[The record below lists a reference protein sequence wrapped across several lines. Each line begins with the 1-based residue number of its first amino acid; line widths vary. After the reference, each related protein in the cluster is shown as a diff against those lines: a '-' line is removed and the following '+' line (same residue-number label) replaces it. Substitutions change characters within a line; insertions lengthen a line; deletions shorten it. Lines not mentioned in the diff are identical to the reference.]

1 VHILSWLAVTNR
13 GVEALKHLAHGVA
26 LAAMLAVGAPILAQA
41 QTRLPATNAP
51 AATPV
56 PIAPQNAT
64 AAPTTPRPKRH
75 VGRTSRYVQVY
86 PRDRDYYGEEYY
98 YERGPASFEDYGAAD
113 ELNRRQLQ
121 GGGWYRG
128 AAGYPYAPYTS
139 SAPYTTPA
147 PYMPAYPAPP
157 PYYRRY

>member
-1 VHILSWLAVTNR
+1 
-13 GVEALKHLAHGVA
+13 
-26 LAAMLAVGAPILAQA
+26 M
-41 QTRLPATNAP
+41 
-51 AATPV
+51 
-56 PIAPQNAT
+56 
-64 AAPTTPRPKRH
+64 
-75 VGRTSRYVQVY
+75 QVY

-157 PYYRRY
+157 PYYRGY

>member
-1 VHILSWLAVTNR
+1 
-13 GVEALKHLAHGVA
+13 
-26 LAAMLAVGAPILAQA
+26 MLAVGAPILAEA
-41 QTRLPATNAP
+41 QTRPPATNAP

-128 AAGYPYAPYTS
+128 AAGYPYAPSTS

-157 PYYRRY
+157 PYIGDIERATGRPSEKAQRHRSR